1 MTTTNWLLN
10 MICLQ
15 WSQKVPSI
23 NFSDIFKT
31 SNNNDNNNDND
42 NNNNNNNSNS
52 NNYNNNNNDDD
63 HNNNNNNKPTS
74 KIRQASLQLFRSSD
88 EDGVL
93 PYRAALLVI
102 NSTASAR
109 APSLKSVK
117 NSLSS
122 CDCLFVLTTFSDF
135 LWSDLTLL
143 SEIAAC
149 LKWMKIVR
157 P

>member
-1 MTTTNWLLN
+1 MTTTNWLLI
-10 MICLQ
+10 MICSQ

-31 SNNNDNNNDND
+31 SNNNNND
-42 NNNNNNNSNS
+42 NNNSNNSNS
-52 NNYNNNNNDDD
+52 NNCNNNNNDDD
-63 HNNNNNNKPTS
+63 HHNNNNKPTS

-88 EDGVL
+88 ADGVL

-109 APSLKSVK
+109 TPSLKSVK

-122 CDCLFVLTTFSDF
+122 CDCLFVLTMFSDF
-135 LWSDLTLL
+135 L
-143 SEIAAC
+143 
-149 LKWMKIVR
+149 
-157 P
+157 

>member
-1 MTTTNWLLN
+1 MNWSLN

-31 SNNNDNNNDND
+31 SNNNNNNG

-52 NNYNNNNNDDD
+52 NNYNNNNNNDD
-63 HNNNNNNKPTS
+63 NNNNNNNNNNNYNKPTS

-88 EDGVL
+88 ADGVF

-117 NSLSS
+117 NSRSS
-122 CDCLFVLTTFSDF
+122 CDCLFVLTMFSDF

-149 LKWMKIVR
+149 LKWMKIIS

>member
-1 MTTTNWLLN
+1 

-23 NFSDIFKT
+23 NFSDTFKT
-31 SNNNDNNNDND
+31 SNNN

-52 NNYNNNNNDDD
+52 DNYNNNNNDDD
-63 HNNNNNNKPTS
+63 NYNNNNNYNKPTS

-88 EDGVL
+88 ADGVL

-102 NSTASAR
+102 YSTASAR

-122 CDCLFVLTTFSDF
+122 CDCLFVLTMFSDF
-135 LWSDLTLL
+135 L
-143 SEIAAC
+143 
-149 LKWMKIVR
+149 
-157 P
+157 